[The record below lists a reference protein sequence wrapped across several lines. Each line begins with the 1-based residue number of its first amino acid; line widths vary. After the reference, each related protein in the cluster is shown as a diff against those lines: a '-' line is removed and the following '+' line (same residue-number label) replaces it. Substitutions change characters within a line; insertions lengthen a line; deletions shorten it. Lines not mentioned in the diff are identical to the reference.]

1 MTPCHRMPKNG
12 SHPVPATERSVFFFW
27 VTIERFRKYPQILEN
42 DTHPYTQMICC
53 CNFQLNSIKGSPS
66 LLLLM
71 PPKPITLPVPYSLV
85 YSMLDYNSMSY
96 SGMPCF
102 KEVSGKMSK
111 KNPKRY
117 SITSY
122 RKREQ
127 WAKV

>member
-12 SHPVPATERSVFFFW
+12 SHPVPATERSVFFFGSPSN
-27 VTIERFRKYPQILEN
+27 VSENTRRFWKM
-42 DTHPYTQMICC
+42 THTYTQMICC